1 MTNLYHYTTAL
12 QWAEIE
18 RAGIIDTVE
27 SNVSLRVPNAGPNV
41 VWLLDVPDAW
51 SRQVGWLSGGQ
62 IATRHSVS
70 DGLEPVV
77 RIQVDVPAVRWVD
90 WDWTKRMSRRWRDA
104 FIDARGGVRAATRW
118 YVHPALIRHVS
129 WLSVIVDE
137 RARRPA

>member
-1 MTNLYHYTTAL
+1 
-12 QWAEIE
+12 
-18 RAGIIDTVE
+18 
-27 SNVSLRVPNAGPNV
+27 
-41 VWLLDVPDAW
+41 
-51 SRQVGWLSGGQ
+51 VGCLSGGR
-62 IATRHSVS
+62 ITTRQSVS

-90 WDWTKRMSRRWRDA
+90 WEWTQRMSRSWRDA

-118 YVHPALIRHVS
+118 YVHPAAIPHVS